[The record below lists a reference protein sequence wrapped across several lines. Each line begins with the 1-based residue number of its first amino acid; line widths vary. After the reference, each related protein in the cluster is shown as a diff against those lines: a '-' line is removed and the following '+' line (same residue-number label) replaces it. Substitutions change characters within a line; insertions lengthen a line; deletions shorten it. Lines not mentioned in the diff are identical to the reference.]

1 MKFRPNPHFDREF
14 SRTAGARAHMHKRA
28 QAVKRFAIGAA
39 PRGATDDY
47 AASIDVV
54 ERGAKT
60 YVRTNDFAGHMVEFG
75 SVNNPPYAPIRKGA
89 RAAGLRLDETQQSD

>member
-14 SRTAGARAHMHKRA
+14 SRTAGARAHIRRRA
-28 QAVKRFAIGAA
+28 EAARRFAIGSA

-47 AASIDVV
+47 ATSIDVV
-54 ERGAKT
+54 ERGTKT

-75 SVNNPPYAPIRKGA
+75 SVNNPPYAPIRKGV
-89 RAAGLRLDETQQSD
+89 RAAGLRLDETQQ